1 MKNDDLGTRVC
12 VCGAGMGVG
21 EKERKNRTIEKL

>member
-12 VCGAGMGVG
+12 VCVCVGVG
-21 EKERKNRTIEKL
+21 EKGRKNRTIEKL